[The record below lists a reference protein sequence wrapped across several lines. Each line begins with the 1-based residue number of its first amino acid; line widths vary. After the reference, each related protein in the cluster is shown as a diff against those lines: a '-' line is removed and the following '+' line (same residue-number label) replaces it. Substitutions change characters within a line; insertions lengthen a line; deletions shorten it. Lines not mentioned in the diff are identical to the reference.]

1 MNNNINSTNDS
12 IYLPEI
18 ATVKSVNKLT
28 DYEKLVVKDY
38 WLQAANDAAKKAELM
53 NNMGA
58 HKQIVN
64 RILEPYQW
72 IHVVV
77 TSTEWDNFFNLR
89 DHSAAQPEIQQLAHL
104 MKEHMEKSEPEMLII
119 GEWHLPYVTDQE
131 VQDFIYTNSFNN
143 ALKCSAARCARVSY
157 LTHTGKTPNIEDDL
171 ELFNQLVTRPYTDKR
186 GNVLTEND
194 PIHASP
200 VEHIATPANSET
212 YPSNNFRGWIQW
224 RQSFD
229 K

>member
-1 MNNNINSTNDS
+1 
-12 IYLPEI
+12 
-18 ATVKSVNKLT
+18 
-28 DYEKLVVKDY
+28 
-38 WLQAANDAAKKAELM
+38 
-53 NNMGA
+53 
-58 HKQIVN
+58 
-64 RILEPYQW
+64 
-72 IHVVV
+72 
-77 TSTEWDNFFNLR
+77 
-89 DHSAAQPEIQQLAHL
+89 
-104 MKEHMEKSEPEMLII
+104 
-119 GEWHLPYVTDQE
+119 VTDQE